1 MLLRGTKRRLRVDAA
16 RSLQPVVE
24 QLQFPWLCPALH
36 TDIVRW
42 QWKRRTATSVDR
54 KPISLPQTPLSRPQ
68 SPLVKPGIAG
78 GRTYAAHA
86 TQTDYFNHAA
96 ATLGEDFIPF
106 ESESALQSKLSN
118 PISWQRQSNSLSDLP
133 LINPSSPLVIAD
145 TLRMGQRNFRS
156 SRGVGGSLDDI
167 HLVLTACL
175 QLGQLE
181 RASVMVRRLG
191 EIYRADSNELLDAH
205 NAYLG
210 RIVDKLAISEDQTLL
225 DHMNR
230 WLEVEMKGKGISP
243 DEITFAMVIRATFY
257 CINEK
262 WVERSVRRLMD
273 MADQYGIY
281 IEVRNAAL
289 AQLTH
294 QEAVKFIEV
303 KNVFRR

>member
-1 MLLRGTKRRLRVDAA
+1 M
-16 RSLQPVVE
+16 
-24 QLQFPWLCPALH
+24 
-36 TDIVRW
+36 
-42 QWKRRTATSVDR
+42 
-54 KPISLPQTPLSRPQ
+54 
-68 SPLVKPGIAG
+68 
-78 GRTYAAHA
+78 
-86 TQTDYFNHAA
+86 
-96 ATLGEDFIPF
+96 
-106 ESESALQSKLSN
+106 
-118 PISWQRQSNSLSDLP
+118 
-133 LINPSSPLVIAD
+133 
-145 TLRMGQRNFRS
+145 
-156 SRGVGGSLDDI
+156 GGSLDDI
-167 HLVLTACL
+167 HLVLKACL

-191 EIYRADSNELLDAH
+191 DIYRSDTTELLDAH

-257 CINEK
+257 CMNEK

-281 IEVRNAAL
+281 IEARSAAL

-294 QEAVKFIEV
+294 EEAMRFVKVRMCFM
-303 KNVFRR
+303 N